1 MFLGGLPKNDDHWNN
16 FLETIDETLKIIVH
30 PQYLDNQIEKTI
42 NENKIYKKLYD
53 DGRLFIVSESH
64 YVKTQWGT
72 FSLVCATLLM
82 MQYMLVKF
90 GNIFKKCILISSTD
104 KPLYNYK
111 TMYDELVSD
120 NKSWFYFSNENGG
133 YARDTFKK
141 IYDYQG
147 GVFNINDIVYTSQ
160 WCAIDQTHIPF
171 YFDMDLLKNK
181 QVTYIKVEK
190 KLYHGI
196 NIVKSVST
204 NLKFQKYIDSHVG
217 TYNINMPMS
226 KKELKEIV
234 KNGFSITGDE
244 TFFGAVLKHNIGED
258 FLENVRYYKIS
269 ELEHINKIQL
279 IDHITNKNTND
290 DITTY
295 YNNTHH
301 NKTTNKFNTWY
312 GGSPGF
318 NIENLKYLINL
329 IKNKDSKNDSDKYLY
344 IKNNKIITISQQQVI
359 DFKNG
364 TLYYQQSS
372 SNNQSNNYD
381 RIKIKDKY
389 LKNKIYNDIYTISST
404 YTDWSIISI
413 IPSSILR
420 DFNSLFL
427 YCHFE
432 HSLID
437 YINDDPIILINKL
450 LKSTRLEFNSNMDL
464 VKGPSCHPV
473 EYGAYPFLQIVNAYN
488 IIEFFDID
496 DSTINGSRYSY
507 NYQETK
513 KLYKNIIIKYMNYLD
528 IILNKKKSYYIF
540 KTPNVEINIIEINF
554 VKNKMFGYTITS
566 DVLNNALHYGALFIR
581 KVLENSDINLYTS
594 QLLSLNTYAH
604 KHDTLKNYT
613 KCKNI

>member
-42 NENKIYKKLYD
+42 NENKIYKKLYY

-226 KKELKEIV
+226 KK
-234 KNGFSITGDE
+234 
-244 TFFGAVLKHNIGED
+244 
-258 FLENVRYYKIS
+258 
-269 ELEHINKIQL
+269 
-279 IDHITNKNTND
+279 
-290 DITTY
+290 
-295 YNNTHH
+295 
-301 NKTTNKFNTWY
+301 
-312 GGSPGF
+312 
-318 NIENLKYLINL
+318 
-329 IKNKDSKNDSDKYLY
+329 
-344 IKNNKIITISQQQVI
+344 
-359 DFKNG
+359 
-364 TLYYQQSS
+364 
-372 SNNQSNNYD
+372 
-381 RIKIKDKY
+381 
-389 LKNKIYNDIYTISST
+389 
-404 YTDWSIISI
+404 
-413 IPSSILR
+413 
-420 DFNSLFL
+420 
-427 YCHFE
+427 
-432 HSLID
+432 
-437 YINDDPIILINKL
+437 
-450 LKSTRLEFNSNMDL
+450 
-464 VKGPSCHPV
+464 
-473 EYGAYPFLQIVNAYN
+473 
-488 IIEFFDID
+488 
-496 DSTINGSRYSY
+496 
-507 NYQETK
+507 
-513 KLYKNIIIKYMNYLD
+513 
-528 IILNKKKSYYIF
+528 
-540 KTPNVEINIIEINF
+540 
-554 VKNKMFGYTITS
+554 
-566 DVLNNALHYGALFIR
+566 
-581 KVLENSDINLYTS
+581 
-594 QLLSLNTYAH
+594 
-604 KHDTLKNYT
+604 
-613 KCKNI
+613 